1 MIRVGAHRSPPRD
14 ARVVARATGGIERR
28 AAGDDGGFIFYA
40 SARSRPRARC
50 GGDRDRGGGGFG
62 FQAPGGSRRRD
73 ASTTTTTA
81 RGRAGAGAGARS
93 SRDASASV
101 GRRRRGWGEA
111 EGRTATGC
119 ARAPIRDAAGGMTSV
134 PIASRVAPENA
145 QRFMLV
151 EGLGFV
157 VVMSPATCVDSMVA
171 VAQILVEEERSALA
185 RAKALVMEQRQR
197 RAMDEAHAQIFVTQA
212 QSAAQAAANV
222 VFAETGRSTW
232 TSAPTQ
238 PPIPKTRQ
246 KRKSKKEKQ
255 KPKTHGPSSSPG
267 TTHSSPNTAPPSPPA
282 FPTAV
287 IATPDSANE
296 EEFPALP
303 IRRTL
308 PPDNVS
314 ALVEPVAPPLPPSKW
329 FQSQGSSPDR
339 KPVMRRNKG
348 KRFMRRRIDRVE
360 QSHWELAMF
369 LSSHHEQLEKRS
381 VEAIKGVRECIRLL
395 QRCRVD
401 HDNALDNH
409 DALIQSITESGQA
422 QSPLFQRCA
431 CSECASFESD
441 IDGLIG
447 YNFCKQTCDCD
458 ACLKM
463 YVRALCKRRCV
474 CPKCFEFYTEML
486 HASSETSKQ
495 LFSEDFQ
502 GADDIPSNTWK
513 GISVFYSEN

>member
-1 MIRVGAHRSPPRD
+1 MG
-14 ARVVARATGGIERR
+14 
-28 AAGDDGGFIFYA
+28 
-40 SARSRPRARC
+40 
-50 GGDRDRGGGGFG
+50 
-62 FQAPGGSRRRD
+62 
-73 ASTTTTTA
+73 
-81 RGRAGAGAGARS
+81 RGRGEDG
-93 SRDASASV
+93 D
-101 GRRRRGWGEA
+101 GW
-111 EGRTATGC
+111 R

-197 RAMDEAHAQIFVTQA
+197 RAMDEAHAQVFVTQA

-232 TSAPTQ
+232 TSAPTP

-409 DALIQSITESGQA
+409 DALIPSITESGQA

-513 GISVFYSEN
+513 GIYVFYSENGTNRTLRSIENLLEKLRRPQLLLPAPEAKPTRRAHPRPKREPPSPSQA